1 MKTYDELFKK
11 QIKEFFQKFATVIT
25 DYEIVKLPKK
35 ADILIIEMHEK
46 LNQKLDIFKYFD
58 TFNIIEFKSAAD
70 HFKVGEDDLK
80 ISFYINGVLLQEQ
93 DANEKNTTF
102 TVVSSAKPVALLKKF
117 KNNIQKIVPGLYKIE
132 NIALI
137 PVHIIVINELEGDF
151 TEEYTLLKEFSN
163 GLDLEKFMR
172 QFLLKYDTIK
182 DKDTFDVLL
191 SLYGMDVIK
200 IMKELGMYANLIE
213 RNIDQVITE
222 LGLKD
227 KYMQE
232 GIEKGIEQGIEKG
245 DIGGQKKIFIK
256 QLNRKFGLSPEE
268 VKIIEACENEVIL
281 EIASFKLL
289 DGFAKIDVLNTFF
302 TAGKIQ

>member
-1 MKTYDELFKK
+1 M
-11 QIKEFFQKFATVIT
+11 
-25 DYEIVKLPKK
+25 
-35 ADILIIEMHEK
+35 
-46 LNQKLDIFKYFD
+46 
-58 TFNIIEFKSAAD
+58 
-70 HFKVGEDDLK
+70 K